1 MPDAIIK
8 AFSVIKKAAAIV
20 NQEYGLDKQ
29 VAETIC
35 KVADEVRFAM
45 YFKPYNHFFVIEALQ
60 ILKHFLF
67 DRSMLENST
76 TNSLLSFG
84 KLDLALKLI

>member
-20 NQEYGLDKQ
+20 NQDYGLDKQ

-35 KVADEVRFAM
+35 KVADEVR
-45 YFKPYNHFFVIEALQ
+45 
-60 ILKHFLF
+60 
-67 DRSMLENST
+67 
-76 TNSLLSFG
+76 
-84 KLDLALKLI
+84 